1 MGNVDH
7 SNDKRNS
14 LELTFLFYYFYS
26 ESVGAILKIVGIVV
40 GVLSAVCTL
49 IGCCCKYSSCCKDD
63 EPRIVQGA
71 LGDEAEGVP
80 LQEEA
85 TSNV

>member
-1 MGNVDH
+1 M
-7 SNDKRNS
+7 
-14 LELTFLFYYFYS
+14 
-26 ESVGAILKIVGIVV
+26 GIVV
-40 GVLSAVCTL
+40 GVLSTVCTL

-71 LGDEAEGVP
+71 FGEAEGVP

>member
-1 MGNVDH
+1 M
-7 SNDKRNS
+7 
-14 LELTFLFYYFYS
+14 TFLFYYFSS

-40 GVLSAVCTL
+40 GVLSTVCTL

-71 LGDEAEGVP
+71 FGEAEGVP